1 MKKTM
6 TFILIILAAVFVT
19 LSVKR
24 ARDKEQ
30 AIKSYNELK
39 AEMFTEAETL
49 PETTVEDAE
58 ETTAHKAITLSND
71 ERAMVDG
78 VKRLQKDNED
88 VQGYIMILDSD
99 IKKEEL
105 CGSAIR
111 DEGVVLQYPVYQRK
125 GNDQEDLDY
134 YLHHNGKGEPENYP
148 GCIFGDGAVSEQGEY
163 LFDFDDNG
171 NHVIAGHNMSVQRN
185 KKENW
190 MFGSLRYYEDP
201 EYLEGHK
208 NLVLV
213 TDEAVKYF
221 TIVSYYEGE
230 ADDDYY
236 NLHPEAPESLSKFL
250 SDKTGTRI
258 ETDDAVTLVACDD
271 DTSNDVG
278 RRYVIAIS
286 IK

>member
-30 AIKSYNELK
+30 AAESYNELK

-49 PETTVEDAE
+49 PETTVDAE
-58 ETTAHKAITLSND
+58 ETEPETMTLSND
-71 ERAMVDG
+71 ERKMVEG
-78 VKRLQKDNED
+78 VQRLQRENGD
-88 VQGYIMILDSD
+88 VQGYIIILDSA
-99 IKKEEL
+99 ISKEDL
-105 CGSAIR
+105 CASAIK
-111 DEGVVLQYPVYQRK
+111 DEDVVLQYPVYQRK
-125 GNDQEDLDY
+125 GNRQEDLDY
-134 YLHHNGKGEPENYP
+134 YLHHNGKGEQESYP
-148 GCIFGDGAVSEQGEY
+148 GCIFGDGAVDNEGNY
-163 LFDFDDNG
+163 LFDFDSNG

-190 MFGSLRYYEDP
+190 MFGGLRYYENS
-201 EYLEGHK
+201 EYLEEHA

-213 TDEAVKYF
+213 TDETVKYF

-236 NLHPEAPESLSKFL
+236 NLHPETSESLSKFL
-250 SDKTGTRI
+250 SEKTGTEI
-258 ETDDAVTLVACDD
+258 ETEDAVTLVACDD

-278 RRYVIAIS
+278 RRYIVAIRN
-286 IK
+286 K

>member
-30 AIKSYNELK
+30 AAESYNELK

-49 PETTVEDAE
+49 PETTVDAE
-58 ETTAHKAITLSND
+58 EAEPETMTLSNE
-71 ERAMVDG
+71 ERKMVEG
-78 VKRLQKDNED
+78 VQRLQRENGD
-88 VQGYIMILDSD
+88 VQGYIIILDSA
-99 IKKEEL
+99 ISKEDL
-105 CGSAIR
+105 CASAIK
-111 DEGVVLQYPVYQRK
+111 DEDVVLQYPVYQRK
-125 GNDQEDLDY
+125 GNRQEDLDY
-134 YLHHNGKGEPENYP
+134 YLHHNGKGEQESYP
-148 GCIFGDGAVSEQGEY
+148 GCIFGDGAVDNEGNY
-163 LFDFDDNG
+163 LFDFDSNG

-190 MFGSLRYYEDP
+190 MFGGLRYYENS
-201 EYLEGHK
+201 EYLEEHA

-213 TDEAVKYF
+213 TDETVKYF

-236 NLHPEAPESLSKFL
+236 NLHPETSESLSKFL
-250 SDKTGTRI
+250 SEKTGTEI
-258 ETDDAVTLVACDD
+258 ETEDAVTLVACDD

-278 RRYVIAIS
+278 RRYIVAICN
-286 IK
+286 K

>member
-30 AIKSYNELK
+30 AAESYNELK

-49 PETTVEDAE
+49 PETTVDAE
-58 ETTAHKAITLSND
+58 ETEPETMTLSND
-71 ERAMVDG
+71 ERKMVEG
-78 VKRLQKDNED
+78 VQRLQRENGD
-88 VQGYIMILDSD
+88 VQGYIIILDSA
-99 IKKEEL
+99 ISKEDL
-105 CGSAIR
+105 CASAIK
-111 DEGVVLQYPVYQRK
+111 DEDVVLQYPVYQRK
-125 GNDQEDLDY
+125 GNRQEDLDY
-134 YLHHNGKGEPENYP
+134 YLHHNGKGEQESYP
-148 GCIFGDGAVSEQGEY
+148 GCIFGDGAVDNEGNY
-163 LFDFDDNG
+163 LFDFDSNG

-190 MFGSLRYYEDP
+190 MFGGLRYYENS
-201 EYLEGHK
+201 EYLEEHA

-213 TDEAVKYF
+213 TDETVKYF

-236 NLHPEAPESLSKFL
+236 NLHPETSESLSKFL
-250 SDKTGTRI
+250 SEKTGTEI
-258 ETDDAVTLVACDD
+258 ETEDAVTLVACDD

-278 RRYVIAIS
+278 RRYIVAICN
-286 IK
+286 K

>member
-30 AIKSYNELK
+30 AAESYNELK

-111 DEGVVLQYPVYQRK
+111 DKGVVLQYPVYQRK
-125 GNDQEDLDY
+125 GNDQEALDY
-134 YLHHNGKGEPENYP
+134 YLHHNGKGEPESYP
-148 GCIFGDGAVSEQGEY
+148 GCIFGDGAVDEQGDY